1 MGGAMENPGDV
12 KIRLTTEDDGVMWA
26 TVEEMPGVF
35 ATGHTLDELRES
47 LEEGIAL
54 YLADEDRP
62 APTVRLGEFHD
73 GAQVTETRA
82 DLAFA

>member
-1 MGGAMENPGDV
+1 MENPGDV

-35 ATGHTLDELRES
+35 ATGDTLDELRES

-82 DLAFA
+82 VLAFA